1 MRAQV
6 PAGPGVET
14 AADLP
19 GILDIY
25 NHAVVHTTASYD
37 LEPVSLHSRQ
47 DWFAA
52 RQKAGFPVLVA
63 EGAGGEVLGF
73 ASYGT
78 FREKPGYNGTV
89 EHSVYIRDGQR
100 GAGLGLAIC
109 QWVAQAH
116 GGRIE
121 VESGGERCVITSD
134 LGSAIGCPRSSIS
147 MASPRTSMPDRRS
160 ASRRAAAA
168 WLETAPFQARMF
180 RAAFIRSDFALGASR
195 RGGENL
201 RMNED
206 SRFYACIMAGGSGE
220 RFWPMSRQPFASRR
234 NR

>member
-1 MRAQV
+1 MPTIR
-6 PAGPGVET
+6 PAT

-100 GAGLGLAIC
+100 GAGLG
-109 QWVAQAH
+109 QALM
-116 GGRIE
+116 
-121 VESGGERCVITSD
+121 ERLIAEARQQGLHVM
-134 LGSAIGCPRSSIS
+134 LGSVDADNAGSI
-147 MASPRTSMPDRRS
+147 AFHERLGFRQVAHFHQVGRKFG
-160 ASRRAAAA
+160 R
-168 WLETAPFQARMF
+168 WLDMVFME
-180 RAAFIRSDFALGASR
+180 L
-195 RGGENL
+195 L
-201 RMNED
+201 LED
-206 SRFYACIMAGGSGE
+206 E
-220 RFWPMSRQPFASRR
+220 K
-234 NR
+234 